1 MNSVF
6 SSYIYIMP
14 KNNREIG
21 AQNEDLASKYLIE
34 HGYIILDRNWH
45 WSNRGELDI
54 VALDPKRFGR
64 EYVVFIEVKYR
75 SSSKLMSLMA
85 LNYSKIQQIKKLA
98 QIYLERKN
106 IDRRQFISFDY
117 IAIHKNEIQH
127 IKNIIV

>member
-1 MNSVF
+1 MNSIF

-21 AQNEDLASKYLIE
+21 AQNEDLASKYLKE
-34 HGYIILDRNWH
+34 QGYSILDRNWH

-54 VALDPKRFGR
+54 VAVDPKRYGR
-64 EYVVFIEVKYR
+64 EYIVFVEVKYR

-106 IDRRQFISFDY
+106 IDKSQFISFDY
-117 IAIHKNEIQH
+117 IAIYKNEIQH

>member
-1 MNSVF
+1 
-6 SSYIYIMP
+6 MP

-21 AQNEDLASKYLIE
+21 AKNEDLASKYLKE
-34 HGYIILDRNWH
+34 QGYTILDRNWH

-64 EYVVFIEVKYR
+64 EYVVFVEVKYR

-106 IDRRQFISFDY
+106 MSRSQFISFDY
-117 IAIHKNEIQH
+117 IAIYKNEIQH
-127 IKNIIV
+127 IKNIMA